1 MFLKKLI
8 NYLKLIVLAIFNF
21 LASIF
26 RTPLSSSNKKQ
37 INKNYKETKQDNK
50 TNSSIHETSLPDTNK
65 SNNEFTVNID
75 FQKLFIEVIEDITNT
90 KYKNIDNNTKKNF
103 KKIEK
108 EILPKIKD
116 KKILEKNE
124 IKNEIKEE
132 IIKRLTKNKKIEK
145 NENIAKTPKVTEII
159 KKENITV
166 DKKES
171 HIVINEE
178 PKKQQSITTTTNEK
192 KETIC
197 LNENK
202 KIDDNSNTITKPAQ
216 PPVNDKDKVVDIKEV
231 KVEYIKP
238 RENIVSEQ
246 QTKKSSI
253 IEQNKDPEVKENS
266 IITKDKQPK
275 QDLTKYIDKL
285 NKMTKE
291 ISIKINKTLK
301 EKELTEEEYE
311 KLFILIKDGIT
322 KIDEFIILNKLSTSE
337 ITKLKNNI
345 KELENNKVKIENDK
359 TTEIDKH
366 NKELEE
372 KITDEEKN
380 KINELLFEMTKDYKN
395 DLLELNLNS
404 IEDLNNKTA
413 DEIKI
418 IEKRLLMIKLNKA
431 LKCAEVPSIL
441 ALPFIR
447 NRYFAFFT
455 AGLFIHNH
463 LTDISLFNRRKNKD
477 YSPINMEHIINGSN
491 ALENSLSLIENN
503 LNELENI
510 KNEYLIKYP
519 ELIDNE
525 EFINTFNRL
534 ENKLISNYNTLIIK
548 KNRFNKTKNKANKIN
563 KKLNNK
569 VLIKTKKV

>member
-404 IEDLNNKTA
+404 IEDINNKTA

>member
-116 KKILEKNE
+116 KNIIEKNE